1 MHTYKRWRERE
12 RDRQRER
19 EREREREPRVSG
31 KAYLSFWT
39 ISERQ
44 LLKRKEKEKE
54 KKKEMLTQI
63 LDNLDS
69 VAQREAV

>member
-1 MHTYKRWRERE
+1 MRRLGFSIYPENATLE
-12 RDRQRER
+12 
-19 EREREREPRVSG
+19 
-31 KAYLSFWT
+31 
-39 ISERQ
+39 
-44 LLKRKEKEKE
+44 E